1 MKTSRKC
8 VWILSFLI
16 FRKAEIQMGRTYM
29 RVYAI
34 LFGTL
39 IGFTTYF
46 YTIQDMKA
54 KMQTEAVQ
62 LEYIGGAP
70 GGYKGSK
77 AKNEAEV
84 TSKWTIVLILDIK
97 RMEKLLC
104 EKI

>member
-1 MKTSRKC
+1 
-8 VWILSFLI
+8 
-16 FRKAEIQMGRTYM
+16 MGRTYM

-84 TSKWTIVLILDIK
+84 TSK
-97 RMEKLLC
+97 
-104 EKI
+104 

>member
-1 MKTSRKC
+1 MFEYYF
-8 VWILSFLI
+8 FLI

-70 GGYKGSK
+70 GGFKGKK
-77 AKNEAEV
+77 AKNLMGYRHSEV
-84 TSKWTIVLILDIK
+84 IK
-97 RMEKLLC
+97 C
-104 EKI
+104 I

>member
-1 MKTSRKC
+1 
-8 VWILSFLI
+8 
-16 FRKAEIQMGRTYM
+16 MGRTYM

-97 RMEKLLC
+97 RMKNYYVRKFNKELWF
-104 EKI
+104 

>member
-1 MKTSRKC
+1 
-8 VWILSFLI
+8 
-16 FRKAEIQMGRTYM
+16 MGRTYM

-70 GGYKGSK
+70 GGYKGGSK

-84 TSKWTIVLILDIK
+84 TSKWNIVLILRGWKNFMWENLIK
-97 RMEKLLC
+97 SFDFKEYIDEVNCQNNIL
-104 EKI
+104 